1 MKKLLCH
8 ASLSISM
15 KRVTVNLMN
24 KYVRSLQ
31 NSTSDGCIRRTRGW
45 IFLRFVI
52 LGVALEFSFAA
63 CSQVQIDATEQY
75 PLMYSEAGFINLL
88 VRLVCPR

>member
-1 MKKLLCH
+1 MKP
-8 ASLSISM
+8 AEF
-15 KRVTVNLMN
+15 NG
-24 KYVRSLQ
+24 
-31 NSTSDGCIRRTRGW
+31 DGCIRRTLGDGF
-45 IFLRFVI
+45 FLRFVI

-88 VRLVCPR
+88 ARLVCR

>member
-1 MKKLLCH
+1 MYEACR
-8 ASLSISM
+8 IQQ
-15 KRVTVNLMN
+15 VTAVLG
-24 KYVRSLQ
+24 VHG
-31 NSTSDGCIRRTRGW
+31 DGF
-45 IFLRFVI
+45 FLRFVI

-63 CSQVQIDATEQY
+63 CSQVQTDATEQY